1 VSPSFSPSW
10 KSGRKQATFGYSRVT
25 GTHMVELKG
34 FFPTFHRIGFDEAL
48 RTALKLEKR
57 LLKVFLRQYVMR
69 KILKVLEGDV
79 RGG

>member
-1 VSPSFSPSW
+1 
-10 KSGRKQATFGYSRVT
+10 
-25 GTHMVELKG
+25 MVELKG